1 MERYTISQYAKLL
14 QDANLLESFISFG
27 AEDKL
32 VEFLTYDSRE
42 VTEGTLFICKGAAF
56 KEEYLSQAVSQGAA
70 FYVSEKKYQSVNGVP
85 RLIVNNIRKSMA
97 LLANF
102 YDGEP
107 WKEMNVTAIGGTKGK
122 TTTAFFIKGIADTY
136 MKALGKVQSGLV
148 STVSVCDGIKTV
160 PSRRTT
166 PEAVELQHILRGC
179 VDNGVTRLCMEV
191 SSQGLKYDRVA
202 GMRFNMSIFLNISE
216 DHISP
221 HEHPDFDDY
230 LNSKLKMFAMSDKT
244 VINLDADH
252 IDRILNAACDTPEV
266 YTFSSSRREADFFIY
281 DIGKDGR
288 DTVFKIQSKDFD
300 EEFRISMAG
309 LFNVENAAAAIV
321 ASFKNEIP
329 MEYIK
334 EGIYNVKPDGRMEIF
349 SSDDESV
356 ICVVDYAH
364 NGFSMEKLL
373 SSLKSEYPDRQLTV
387 LFGSAGDKA
396 FGRRRELGETA
407 GRFADRIILTAD
419 DPAHEK
425 VEDICQQIAQHIPS
439 DIPYEIIP
447 DREEAAKAAITKA
460 SKPAVVALAGKGP
473 ETDQAIGDGY
483 VKCLSDAQLAQK
495 YLREI

>member
-85 RLIVNNIRKSMA
+85 RLIVNDIRKSMA

-179 VDNGVTRLCMEV
+179 VDNGVTRLCMEG
-191 SSQGLKYDRVA
+191 SSQG
-202 GMRFNMSIFLNISE
+202 
-216 DHISP
+216 
-221 HEHPDFDDY
+221 
-230 LNSKLKMFAMSDKT
+230 
-244 VINLDADH
+244 
-252 IDRILNAACDTPEV
+252 
-266 YTFSSSRREADFFIY
+266 
-281 DIGKDGR
+281 
-288 DTVFKIQSKDFD
+288 
-300 EEFRISMAG
+300 
-309 LFNVENAAAAIV
+309 
-321 ASFKNEIP
+321 
-329 MEYIK
+329 
-334 EGIYNVKPDGRMEIF
+334 
-349 SSDDESV
+349 
-356 ICVVDYAH
+356 
-364 NGFSMEKLL
+364 
-373 SSLKSEYPDRQLTV
+373 
-387 LFGSAGDKA
+387 
-396 FGRRRELGETA
+396 
-407 GRFADRIILTAD
+407 
-419 DPAHEK
+419 
-425 VEDICQQIAQHIPS
+425 
-439 DIPYEIIP
+439 
-447 DREEAAKAAITKA
+447 
-460 SKPAVVALAGKGP
+460 
-473 ETDQAIGDGY
+473 
-483 VKCLSDAQLAQK
+483 
-495 YLREI
+495 